1 MSKTITGMKPGGF
14 YDQHSSPQR
23 AGMDAALPLLLDALD
38 DIPSAAQ
45 EQAAIRLLD
54 IGSSLG
60 SNAIH
65 AEAEIIARLR
75 QKTDLPIQSFLC
87 DLPTNDYNTLFRNLF
102 PEGERIYHDP
112 EVYPAAMAGSAYE
125 QLVPSGSLHIA
136 TTFNMINW
144 MSGIPQAHF
153 PNHIFPESASPS
165 ITNPRSNTTEEE
177 RAPYVTHSANDLKTF
192 YRCRARE
199 LVPGGKLL
207 MQCFGKNDDLST
219 AHGMVDALSDTLLEL
234 VDKGVFPAESYEAF
248 LWPVYNRKV
257 EDYTQPILDDPE
269 FSDLY
274 TIEHASWKDVP
285 VDFNVALEASGEV
298 QAWSQAYTAF
308 LRAFSEP
315 VIAMYLPDELNND
328 QMMDTI
334 FDHYQKKLAAR
345 PDQYRFSYISTM
357 VLLTRR

>member
-14 YDQHSSPQR
+14 YDQHSTPQR

-38 DIPSAAQ
+38 DIPAAAQ

-65 AEAEIIARLR
+65 AVSEIIARLR
-75 QKTDLPIQSFLC
+75 QKTDLPIQTFLC
-87 DLPTNDYNTLFRNLF
+87 DLPTNDYNTVFRNLF
-102 PEGERIYHDP
+102 PEGERVYRDP
-112 EVYPAAMAGSAYE
+112 EVYPAAIAGSAYE

-144 MSGIPQAHF
+144 MSGVPQAHF
-153 PNHIFPESASPS
+153 PKHIFPESASPN
-165 ITNPRSNTTEEE
+165 IAQPRSNTTEQE
-177 RAPYVTHSANDLKTF
+177 RAPYLEYSANDLKTF
-192 YRCRARE
+192 YRHRARE

-207 MQCFGKNDDLST
+207 MQCFGKNDELST
-219 AHGMVDALSDTLLEL
+219 AHGMVDGLSDTLLEL
-234 VDKGVFPAESYEAF
+234 VDEGVFPAKSYEAF

-257 EDYTQPILDDPE
+257 EDYTRPILEDPE
-269 FSDLY
+269 FTALY
-274 TIEHASWKDVP
+274 TIEHASWVDVT
-285 VDFNVALEASGEV
+285 VDFNLALDESGDIE
-298 QAWSQAYTAF
+298 AWSRAYTAF

-315 VIAMYLPDELNND
+315 VIAMYLPDELNTA

-334 FDHYQKKLAAR
+334 FDHHRKKLTAR
-345 PDQYRFSYISTM
+345 PDDYCFRYISTM